1 MSSTPHFND
10 TVTAVPV
17 GPDPIRPGDGHE
29 AQRSDELSFVELA
42 NLLLRHRG
50 LIVGLAIATSIAIA
64 VVVLAS
70 DRRYTAVGSL
80 IASGRGAS
88 APSAVA
94 SLAVQFGVGLASDP
108 GQSPTFYSDLATS
121 REILDEIAD
130 KPYTSRSGGGRKIT
144 LAQAFR
150 IEEKNPAIRREL
162 VLDHL
167 MEVVDAFV
175 NQRTGVVRISA
186 RTKDPAISYEIV
198 SNILDEVNRFNV
210 ERRRTQA
217 SQERQFAEQR
227 LAETRVQVASA
238 EAALQSFLQRNREYR
253 NAPQLSF
260 EADRLTRELTLRQG
274 LYTTLLQSYEQ
285 ARLEEVRNTPVVS
298 IVERPR
304 EPVRPDPRGL
314 VKKALLGL
322 ILGGVLGI
330 VLAFLRDYARRLR
343 TEEPEQWRTFA
354 ASWQRAKSDLRHPIR
369 ALRGRSRTRS

>member
-1 MSSTPHFND
+1 
-10 TVTAVPV
+10 
-17 GPDPIRPGDGHE
+17 
-29 AQRSDELSFVELA
+29 
-42 NLLLRHRG
+42 
-50 LIVGLAIATSIAIA
+50 
-64 VVVLAS
+64 
-70 DRRYTAVGSL
+70 
-80 IASGRGAS
+80 
-88 APSAVA
+88 
-94 SLAVQFGVGLASDP
+94 
-108 GQSPTFYSDLATS
+108 
-121 REILDEIAD
+121 
-130 KPYTSRSGGGRKIT
+130 
-144 LAQAFR
+144 
-150 IEEKNPAIRREL
+150 
-162 VLDHL
+162 
-167 MEVVDAFV
+167 VDALV

-186 RTKDPAISYEIV
+186 RTKDSAISHDIV

-314 VKKALLGL
+314 VKKSLLGL
-322 ILGGVLGI
+322 ILGGILGT
-330 VLAFLRDYARRLR
+330 VLAFLHDYGRRLR
-343 TEEPEQWRTFA
+343 TEEAEQWHAFA
-354 ASWQRAKSDLRHPIR
+354 ASWERAKNELRHPIR
-369 ALRGRSRTRS
+369 ALRGRSRSKS